1 MTTTATAAPAG
12 TPTPAAPGQ
21 NRFVLSM
28 QTFGSVLWRDVF
40 VTGREM
46 LPFLAQVVI
55 QPFFTLF
62 IFGVV
67 LPNGGYID
75 AAKFGPILLPGVIA
89 LNGFL
94 GALQNTTMPLV
105 LDFSW
110 TREIEDRL
118 LAPMPITLVAVEKMV
133 FGALRGF
140 IAAAL
145 MVPIGL
151 LMLQGVSWPA
161 DKLLPLAG
169 VVALAAL
176 AGAAIG
182 MTIGTLVPPRRINIM
197 FAVILTPLMFTG
209 ATQFPWH
216 GLTQLQWF
224 QVVCAINPL
233 TYASEGMRDLLLHG
247 QLQSIP
253 LWIDVLALLASLV
266 VFGTIGIKGFMR
278 RALD

>member
-1 MTTTATAAPAG
+1 MTTDVLAQPDTVSGPPASRPVG
-12 TPTPAAPGQ
+12 VSTSA
-21 NRFVLSM
+21 R
-28 QTFGSVLWRDVF
+28 TFRSVLWRDVF
-40 VTGREM
+40 VTGRE
-46 LPFLAQVVI
+46 LVPFLAQVLI
-55 QPFFTLF
+55 QPFFMLF

-67 LPNGGYID
+67 LAHIGYVD
-75 AAKFGPILLPGVIA
+75 AAKFTPVLLPGIVG

-94 GALQNTTMPLV
+94 GALQNTTLPLV

-118 LAPMPITLVAVEKMV
+118 LAPMPIPLVAVEKMV
-133 FGALRGF
+133 FGAVRGF

-151 LMLQGVSWPA
+151 LMLRGVSWPA
-161 DKLLPLAG
+161 DKLLPVAG
-169 VVALAAL
+169 VVALAVL

-216 GLTQLQWF
+216 GLTQLRWF